1 LSEGFRVALIGGMSN
16 VGKST
21 TGAALAARLG
31 WDYRSTDKLARHPG
45 RPWLFAP
52 APVPDHVAEHY
63 TTLTPDQLIA
73 SVLAHYR
80 NMRPMLR
87 ELIVARAGDAAE
99 APLVLEGS
107 ALWPEFV
114 AELDIPGVRAVW
126 LTADH
131 ALIEARIRRDS
142 AIETL
147 APRERTMTE
156 NFIARTRLYDDAMM
170 AAVRRLGLPFVEVAD
185 GTGVEAIVDACLAV
199 FSGGGA
205 AAGGFLAPS
214 ERRL

>member
-1 LSEGFRVALIGGMSN
+1 LRVALIGGTSN

-21 TGAALAARLG
+21 TAAALAARLG
-31 WDYRSTDKLARHPG
+31 WDCRSTDKLARHPG
-45 RPWLFAP
+45 RPWMFAP

-63 TTLTPDQLIA
+63 LTLTPDELIA

-87 ELIVARAGDAAE
+87 ELIAAHATDPARS
-99 APLVLEGS
+99 PLVLEGS

-142 AIETL
+142 DIGSL
-147 APRERTMTE
+147 PPRERRTTE
-156 NFIARTRLYDDAMM
+156 NFMVRTRLYDDAMM
-170 AAVRRLGLPFVEVAD
+170 AAVQRLGLPFIRVTD
-185 GTGVEAIVDACLAV
+185 GAGVGDVVDACLRV
-199 FSGGGA
+199 
-205 AAGGFLAPS
+205 L
-214 ERRL
+214 ER